1 MYLFRLWFASL
12 EKLLCAAMHSWI
24 GSSYVMTFKYISTS
38 MYSMYTIGI
47 VLRIMLIRSW
57 TCRFNNSANDGM
69 FLGFC
74 FSRLPQLT
82 QMTVLKQ
89 YDQVSPGPSVA
100 VVFSLRFASDQVIQV
115 IPDSSPPGHPP
126 FPCPSFDIFYVF
138 PCQAAALTVPNV
150 HRVMQSVE
158 RGMALSWSK
167 SSDVFWLGSVL
178 VRCGREDH
186 EGREGHEGHEGHEGE
201 NTWNYVKISGLVWF
215 YVTENHHA
223 LTFTR
228 NGFPSS
234 KGALPFAV
242 EYVEWNSCFVAVYTN
257 RFRPKHPNS
266 MLLSVASFSIFQPNI
281 SFQPPS
287 TSTSSFNNHH

>member
-12 EKLLCAAMHSWI
+12 EKLLCAATHSWI

-38 MYSMYTIGI
+38 MYSMYTIRI

-57 TCRFNNSANDGM
+57 ICRFNNSANDGM

-74 FSRLPQLT
+74 WSADCHNW
-82 QMTVLKQ
+82 LKWQ
-89 YDQVSPGPSVA
+89 CRTGPYDQVSQGPSVA

-138 PCQAAALTVPNV
+138 LCQAAALTVPNV

-167 SSDVFWLGSVL
+167 SSGIFWGSAQFWYGV
-178 VRCGREDH
+178 V
-186 EGREGHEGHEGHEGE
+186 
-201 NTWNYVKISGLVWF
+201 VKIMKVMKDMKVMKVMKVMKIMKVKIRETTWRSVGWCGFMSLKII
-215 YVTENHHA
+215 
-223 LTFTR
+223 TR

-234 KGALPFAV
+234 KGTLPFAV
-242 EYVEWNSCFVAVYTN
+242 E
-257 RFRPKHPNS
+257 
-266 MLLSVASFSIFQPNI
+266 SFSIFQQNF

-287 TSTSSFNNHH
+287 TSTSSFKHHH